1 MRVETSLPVRS
12 YVPRDDIRIELHTGS
27 WRPYCQYKGQASYW
41 SAEFGERRRE
51 EDLCWSCE
59 KRHKFK
65 V

>member
-1 MRVETSLPVRS
+1 MRS

-27 WRPYCQYKGQASYW
+27 RRTYCPYKGQASYW

-51 EDLCWSCE
+51 GLCWSYE
-59 KRHKFK
+59 KRHKFE